1 VYSPQFKITNKILKN
16 IGLVE
21 ACREVIDNAP
31 LIPYWEKKFREEAI
45 QRTVHYGT
53 HLEGNEL
60 SFQEAVRVMEG
71 EKVVARSRDIQEVI
85 NYRRVMKYL
94 EGVKDPPSLKL
105 RRAEQ
110 ENKKAGGGEYS
121 EEQLKKIHHLT
132 CSRLISRK
140 DQGQYRRSQVVLKN
154 SQTGEIAFRPPP
166 AVEVPYLVK
175 DFFVWLNSPEARET
189 HPVLR
194 AGIAHYALVAIHPF
208 VEGNGRTA
216 RAFATLILFLEGF
229 DIKRF
234 FSLEENFDRDSVSY
248 FGALL
253 ATSSQNP
260 DLAKRELTAWLE
272 YFTQVLAIELNR
284 IKERVRQLSVD
295 SKLKKRI
302 GKQIALSERQMKL
315 VEYLEENREMTTPE
329 AREIL
334 SMVSDDTILRD
345 LKDLVKKGIVR
356 KEGRTKAA
364 RYIMK

>member
-1 VYSPQFKITNKILKN
+1 M
-16 IGLVE
+16 
-21 ACREVIDNAP
+21 IDNAP

-60 SFQEAVRVMEG
+60 SFQEAVRVLEG
-71 EKVVARSRDIQEVI
+71 EKVIARSRDIQEVI
-85 NYRRVMKYL
+85 NYRQAMKYL
-94 EGVKDPPSLKL
+94 EEIRGKG
-105 RRAEQ
+105 EQ
-110 ENKKAGGGEYS
+110 EEKIIEYT
-121 EEQLKKIHHLT
+121 EKQLKRIHHLT
-132 CSRLISRK
+132 CSRIISRK
-140 DQGQYRRSQVVLKN
+140 DQGQYRHSQVVLKN

-175 DFFVWLNSPEARET
+175 DFFAWLNSPEARET

-194 AGIAHYALVAIHPF
+194 AGIAHYAFVAIHPF

-234 FSLEENFDRDSVSY
+234 FSLEENFDQDSVSY
-248 FGALL
+248 FSALIT
-253 ATSSQNP
+253 TSGQSP
-260 DLAKRELTAWLE
+260 DLVKRELTAWLE

-284 IKERVRQLSVD
+284 IKERVRKLSVD

-302 GKQIALSERQMKL
+302 GKQVALSERQMKL
-315 VEYLEENREMTTPE
+315 VEYLEENRELTTPK

-334 SMVSDDTILRD
+334 LMVSDDTILRD
-345 LKDLVKKGIVR
+345 LKDLVEKGIVK

>member
-60 SFQEAVRVMEG
+60 SFQEAVKVMEG

-85 NYRRVMKYL
+85 NYRQVMKYL
-94 EGVKDPPSLKL
+94 ERIK
-105 RRAEQ
+105 EQ
-110 ENKKAGGGEYS
+110 ESKRAGGVEYT
-121 EEQLKKIHHLT
+121 EAILKKIHHLT

-140 DQGQYRRSQVVLKN
+140 DQGHYRRSQVVLKN

-175 DFFVWLNSPEARET
+175 DFFAWLNSPEAKEN

-260 DLAKRELTAWLE
+260 DLVKRELTAWLE
-272 YFTQVLAIELNR
+272 YFTQVLGIELNR

-302 GKQIALSERQMKL
+302 GKQVALSERQMKL

-345 LKDLVKKGIVR
+345 LKDLVKKGIVK
-356 KEGRTKAA
+356 KEGKTKAA